1 MEIHRGHLDMSVVG
15 SPDRVVIHLRGEMDA
30 MGRLS
35 FRDQIRSMLG
45 RGGSEVVVEVEDL
58 NTIDIPGLASL
69 LRADLLLRGVHS
81 HLFVTGARPAFVELI
96 RSTGLEGR
104 LHVEPVAS
112 APVGGNGNGR
122 RWPS

>member
-1 MEIHRGHLDMSVVG
+1 MSVEG
-15 SPDRVVIHLRGEMDA
+15 SPDRVVIHLRGQLDA
-30 MGRLS
+30 LGRLR

-45 RGGSEVVVEVEDL
+45 RGGSDVVVEVGDL
-58 NTIDIPGLASL
+58 TTIDVAGLAAL

-104 LHVEPVAS
+104 LHVEPATP
-112 APVGGNGNGR
+112 ARAGGNR
-122 RWPS
+122 RP